1 MLGEEAKAG
10 NQPDMVSKPWDL
22 HSSRGGAPS
31 TGHCVVGLEPEL
43 WEEPKERPRV
53 LRMFGL
59 KPEGLQGKRE
69 GPAYRPR
76 GE

>member
-10 NQPDMVSKPWDL
+10 NQPDMVSEPRGL

-43 WEEPKERPRV
+43 WEESKEKPRV
-53 LRMFGL
+53 SRKFRMVW
-59 KPEGLQGKRE
+59 K
-69 GPAYRPR
+69 A
-76 GE
+76 